1 MLIASVQYSTFTNTN
16 LKHKYKSLFSITNT
30 NYYYLIPY
38 LRGLKIPDLKE
49 EDMPVIEL

>member
-1 MLIASVQYSTFTNTN
+1 

-49 EDMPVIEL
+49 EDM